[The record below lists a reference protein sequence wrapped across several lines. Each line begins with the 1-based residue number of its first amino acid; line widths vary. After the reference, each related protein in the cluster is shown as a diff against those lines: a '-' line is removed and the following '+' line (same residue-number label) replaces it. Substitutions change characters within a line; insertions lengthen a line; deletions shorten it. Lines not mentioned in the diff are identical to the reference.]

1 MIENNSIN
9 NGSYGMQAKRD
20 INIIIES
27 LSLDLSNVKE
37 IFNQSETTAK
47 ESTISFFKQLLS
59 FLEKEGSPSIINKF
73 STPNNAL
80 LLNEAF
86 KVVSSNNI
94 TEKRIILC
102 NLLFDKLKQDITDDS
117 DDKYKLV
124 IEAMNKLSLNKIK
137 LLALIE
143 IRTKILPFINEY
155 DNNMEIDKIVSFIN
169 NIDKI
174 ATDDFYYLTQLG
186 LFYSLYPYEFDING
200 SINKLKDSQKSV
212 FTNLIN
218 EINSKNDSLN
228 FNLYSLSQSGHEIA
242 KVYINNILDFN
253 YLISSEP
260 SLKPMD
266 LHLQNLTVEQNI
278 EAGGDIAAFG
288 GVAAKSTIKNN

>member
-1 MIENNSIN
+1 
-9 NGSYGMQAKRD
+9 
-20 INIIIES
+20 
-27 LSLDLSNVKE
+27 
-37 IFNQSETTAK
+37 
-47 ESTISFFKQLLS
+47 
-59 FLEKEGSPSIINKF
+59 
-73 STPNNAL
+73 
-80 LLNEAF
+80 
-86 KVVSSNNI
+86 
-94 TEKRIILC
+94 
-102 NLLFDKLKQDITDDS
+102 
-117 DDKYKLV
+117 
-124 IEAMNKLSLNKIK
+124 MNKLSLNKIK